1 MVKILGF
8 LIISKSKLNTP
19 FNVLDLQ
26 KVQLIIDTDAS
37 FAVDD
42 VVAICLA
49 HSLAN
54 KGIWDKKDQ

>member
-1 MVKILGF
+1 MRK
-8 LIISKSKLNTP
+8 LIFFCPL
-19 FNVLDLQ
+19 FFALDLQ

>member
-54 KGIWDKKDQ
+54 KGIWDKKNQ